1 VFCERGSGEG
11 RRAPGV
17 WVRDAAELK
26 KHEYKRLSR
35 GAQSSNAKVKRRLTG
50 LMFEDVVVQVTVC
63 KG

>member
-1 VFCERGSGEG
+1 M
-11 RRAPGV
+11 
-17 WVRDAAELK
+17 RDAAELK

-35 GAQSSNAKVKRRLTG
+35 GTQSSNVKVKRRLTG